1 MKNIFLS
8 IIVIGLLSVG
18 CKKSYQGDTY
28 DFTNSK
34 AAYVEFPAPKK
45 AIVATQGSAISVVVQ
60 MRYALTED
68 VSANYSITGTTAV
81 ITGTITIPRNTVKVT
96 GSILLP
102 SGIATAGTPVKA
114 QLKLV
119 SANKGAEILRVGFN
133 DPSMEVIALTIN
145 P

>member
-1 MKNIFLS
+1 M
-8 IIVIGLLSVG
+8 IVIGLAVGG
-18 CKKSYQGDTY
+18 CKKSYPGDTY

-45 AIVATQGSAISVVVQ
+45 AIVATQGSTLSVVVQ
-60 MRYALTED
+60 MRTALTED

-81 ITGTITIPRNTVKVT
+81 IAGTIVIPRNTVKAT
-96 GSILLP
+96 GSIVLP
-102 SGIATAGTPVKA
+102 TGIVAAGSTVKA

-119 SANKGAEILRVGFN
+119 SANKGADILRVGFN
-133 DPSMEVIALTIN
+133 DPSTEVIALTIN